1 MFTGI
6 VQALGQIRAARPG
19 SLAVQLPDAWTGRLE
34 LGGSVC
40 VNGVCLSVRRLDERE
55 FLADLSSET
64 SERTTLG
71 RLRPGHAV
79 NLELPLRASG
89 RLDGHWVLGHVD
101 TVGRVR
107 ALYRNGGSWTL
118 QVEMPS
124 QHASYVVEKGSIAV
138 DGISLTPYDV
148 TVVGFRCAIIPDT
161 LERTVL
167 KDRKPG
173 DPVNLEFDILAKY
186 VERMMHFVSTY

>member
-19 SLAVQLPDAWTGRLE
+19 FLAVRLPDPWTGRLE

-40 VNGVCLSVRRLDERE
+40 VNGVCLSVRRLDEQLFE
-55 FLADLSSET
+55 ADLSRET

-71 RLRPGHAV
+71 RLRPGQAV
-79 NLELPLRASG
+79 NLELPLPASG

-107 ALYRNGGSWTL
+107 SLYRTGGSWTL

-124 QHASYVVEKGSIAV
+124 RHAPYIVEKGSIAV

-148 TVVGFRCAIIPDT
+148 TVVGFRCAIIPET
-161 LERTVL
+161 WEHTVL
-167 KDRKPG
+167 KDRRPG

-186 VERMMHFVSTY
+186 VERMMHFVSSH